1 MSNPT
6 SKKITPTNPGF
17 IKDLVMKAKLVL
29 KLMGDKRVNP
39 LVKLIPIGSVLY
51 LVFPADFMPIIPLDD
66 IAVLGVGMYLFIE
79 LCPSYVVEE
88 HLTNLRTVTENPF
101 HGTKVDELIVDGEI
115 VEPKPQELTGK
126 G

>member
-1 MSNPT
+1 MSNST

-39 LVKLIPIGSVLY
+39 LVKIIPIGSVLY
-51 LVFPADFMPIIPLDD
+51 LVFPADFMPLIPIDD
-66 IAVLGVGMYLFIE
+66 IAVVGAGMYLFIE

-101 HGTKVDELIVDGEI
+101 RGTKVDELIVDGEI

-126 G
+126 E

>member
-1 MSNPT
+1 MSNPS

-101 HGTKVDELIVDGEI
+101 RGTKVDELIVDGEI